1 MARIL
6 LVEDEP
12 ALARSIR
19 IGLQDEDYL
28 VDHARDGEEAL
39 WLAGAGHHDAVIL
52 DLRIPKLS
60 GWEVCRRIRS
70 GGSQVPVLMLTA
82 CDTEEDV
89 VRGLDAGADDYVTKP
104 FSWPELLA
112 RVRALLRRAQAQS
125 ADCLSIAD
133 LELDPRA
140 KRVRRGGEEVVLTL
154 HEYRVLELLARHAG
168 SVLSRARI
176 TAAVWPDEIGPDS
189 NVLEVLVSHLRRKLE
204 RPGAAK
210 LIHTRR
216 GVGYLLAPEEE

>member
-28 VDHARDGEEAL
+28 VEHARDGEEAL